1 LIFVMDIVRRN
12 TDYALRAMVALA
24 QNYGI
29 RPVSSKS
36 ISDEQ
41 KIPYQLTCKLMQK
54 LSSKKMI
61 TSLMGPKGGFILK
74 REPSKIT
81 LLEIIE
87 AIQEPL
93 SINRCL
99 LAKDNC
105 PRRRIC
111 TIRPKLVQ
119 LQEYVGKYLTG
130 ITLAELAE
138 IGDKKGKAKKS

>member
-1 LIFVMDIVRRN
+1 MDIVRRN

-29 RPVSSKS
+29 RPVSSRT
-36 ISDEQ
+36 ISNEQ

-105 PRRRIC
+105 PRSRIC

-119 LQEYVGKYLTG
+119 LQEYVGKYLTE

-138 IGDKKGKAKKS
+138 IGDKKRKAKKS